1 MEFTYK
7 SKLLAFQK
15 AVHKQE
21 RNGYYFHIHKIFRE
35 AKEGDKFTLV

>member
-7 SKLLAFQK
+7 SKLLAFEK
-15 AVHKQE
+15 AVHKQ
-21 RNGYYFHIHKIFRE
+21 RNGYYFHIPKIFRE